1 MEGRLGQGLK
11 VVNVS
16 VRRDKDDLSLHSVEL
31 PLDGANQI
39 FKKLFMSKV
48 STSLIRMLDENISSA
63 DILVINVNK
72 RPH

>member
-1 MEGRLGQGLK
+1 
-11 VVNVS
+11 
-16 VRRDKDDLSLHSVEL
+16 
-31 PLDGANQI
+31 
-39 FKKLFMSKV
+39 MSKV